1 MWSWTR
7 QCRSMERVD
16 RAEHEQDEESPA
28 AAAAHLA
35 RPRHAALHHCRKRRG
50 SGSFWKRADRRGAT
64 LLYAT
69 RWEERRGEEEGGCVG
84 E

>member
-1 MWSWTR
+1 
-7 QCRSMERVD
+7 MERVD